1 MIHQTEETT
10 RTEIPDPVL
19 GGYRLAPSPG
29 RLEGGSLL
37 FAATAADGA
46 AASVQVSAEPVTSR
60 RARARFRRLARTRA
74 ELSHPALLRV
84 LESGDEGGR
93 LFVATEPFPAGSLAL
108 LLRDGP
114 LDPQR
119 VLRLL
124 RPVAEALDAA
134 HAAGLVHRTL
144 SADSVL
150 MDGEQPKLDL
160 FGLFVVVGQASWGD
174 VVRKDAHLH
183 YESPEGVR
191 GEELTPASNVYS
203 LTGLLVHALTGQQ
216 PFVNHDPV
224 MITYAHVSQ
233 PPPKPSERVPEL
245 PAALDALVARG
256 MAKEP
261 AERPES
267 ASALI
272 ASAEKALQVT
282 AALPEPLRPQPA
294 PSPEAP
300 TQVVPEP
307 SRENGDAV
315 SDVAARIAARVAVPG
330 AAAAAAAAA
339 TTASAPAT
347 AKPAAPPT
355 AKPAA
360 PVAPPPPA
368 PRVESPARP
377 RVPLSAR
384 LVQFGPLL
392 GVIALAAIFGLLL
405 GMPGS
410 SSEQAAKPVPSANEQ
425 AAKRLDDVRFRL
437 RDDLA
442 IASTPNEQA
451 ALAGRLAMAY
461 GRAADHMSSSELA
474 SAADDASLAYT
485 HLQSA
490 ASSGDAAAYDSARSE
505 VESAES
511 AMSDKLAQV
520 SPQRPRE

>member
-37 FAATAADGA
+37 FAGTTADGR

-84 LESGDEGGR
+84 LESGEEGGR
-93 LFVATEPFPAGSLAL
+93 LFVATEPFPARSLAL

-114 LDPQR
+114 LDRQR

-160 FGLFVVVGQASWGD
+160 FGLFIVVGQASWGD

-272 ASAEKALQVT
+272 ASAERALQVT
-282 AALPEPLRPQPA
+282 AAPPEPVLPQP
-294 PSPEAP
+294 S
-300 TQVVPEP
+300 
-307 SRENGDAV
+307 G
-315 SDVAARIAARVAVPG
+315 
-330 AAAAAAAAA
+330 
-339 TTASAPAT
+339 TTASAF
-347 AKPAAPPT
+347 AAVPSVNVSRMP
-355 AKPAA
+355 
-360 PVAPPPPA
+360 
-368 PRVESPARP
+368 EPARSRPASFLP
-377 RVPLSAR
+377 R
-384 LVQFGPLL
+384 
-392 GVIALAAIFGLLL
+392 
-405 GMPGS
+405 
-410 SSEQAAKPVPSANEQ
+410 
-425 AAKRLDDVRFRL
+425 
-437 RDDLA
+437 
-442 IASTPNEQA
+442 
-451 ALAGRLAMAY
+451 
-461 GRAADHMSSSELA
+461 
-474 SAADDASLAYT
+474 
-485 HLQSA
+485 
-490 ASSGDAAAYDSARSE
+490 
-505 VESAES
+505 
-511 AMSDKLAQV
+511 
-520 SPQRPRE
+520 